1 MLEHICIFKTGVR
14 ADLTG
19 LCLRELLPAS
29 CLTRHRSLSV
39 LALLRAQGAKLAP
52 WTATGE
58 AGVLRRTDQ
67 VGPEPRS
74 CRDPHDPRDPHME
87 DITLATLQP
96 ALV

>member
-1 MLEHICIFKTGVR
+1 MLEHICIFKTGVS

-29 CLTRHRSLSV
+29 CLARHRSLSV
-39 LALLRAQGAKLAP
+39 LALLHAQGAELAP

-67 VGPEPRS
+67 VGLEPKS
-74 CRDPHDPRDPHME
+74 CHDPRDPRME
-87 DITLATLQP
+87 DIMLATLQP
-96 ALV
+96 ALA